1 MPGPVAV
8 AVEVRSRS
16 AEGHQVVEQLGRVV
30 GTTAI
35 DRAEYLPELPGQLPQ
50 PASLLGIGGRVGPA
64 VTTTWLDRWDAQQET
79 YLPEREERFE
89 VLVDLLEATAGP
101 RPRVL
106 DLACGP
112 ASLALR
118 VLARLPEASVVGVDT
133 DPVLLALAR
142 AAGPASLELVDAD
155 LRRPDWTERISA
167 GPYDA
172 VLSTTALHWL
182 EPDALRSVYAACAR
196 LLRPGGLLANGDH
209 LNDLE
214 NPKLVEL
221 ARELDRRRT
230 ERHTSDGEDWAGWW
244 DAIRADPELSQA
256 VAERDRLQF
265 EHPAKTETNLAV
277 HEGALRDAGFGEVG
291 VLWRKGTNAVLAA
304 LR

>member
-1 MPGPVAV
+1 MG
-8 AVEVRSRS
+8 
-16 AEGHQVVEQLGRVV
+16 
-30 GTTAI
+30 
-35 DRAEYLPELPGQLPQ
+35 
-50 PASLLGIGGRVGPA
+50 

-155 LRRPDWTERISA
+155 LRRPDWTQRIPA

-182 EPDALRSVYAACAR
+182 EPDALGSVYAACAR

-209 LNDLE
+209 LHDLE
-214 NPKLVEL
+214 NPKLDEL

-230 ERHTSDGEDWAGWW
+230 ERHTGDGEDWAGWW

-265 EHPAKTETNLAV
+265 EHPDKTETNLAV
-277 HEGALRDAGFGEVG
+277 HERALRDAGFDEVG
-291 VLWRKGTNAVLAA
+291 VLWRKGTNAVLVA

>member
-1 MPGPVAV
+1 M
-8 AVEVRSRS
+8 
-16 AEGHQVVEQLGRVV
+16 
-30 GTTAI
+30 
-35 DRAEYLPELPGQLPQ
+35 
-50 PASLLGIGGRVGPA
+50 SLA
-64 VTTTWLDRWDAQQET
+64 ATWIDRWDAQQET

-89 VLVDLLEATAGP
+89 VLVDLLEAASGP

-142 AAGPASLELVDAD
+142 AAAPAGLELVDAD
-155 LRRPDWTERISA
+155 LRRPGWTERIPD

-182 EPDALRSVYAACAR
+182 EPDALGSVYAACAR

-209 LNDLE
+209 LHDLS
-214 NPKLVEL
+214 NPTLDEL
-221 ARELDRRRT
+221 ARALDRRRT
-230 ERHTSDGEDWAGWW
+230 ERHAGDGEDWAGWW
-244 DAIRADPELSQA
+244 DAIRTDPELTQA

-265 EHPAKTETNLAV
+265 EHPDKTETNLAV
-277 HEGALRDAGFGEVG
+277 HERALRDAGFDEVG
-291 VLWRKGTNAVLAA
+291 VLWRKGTNAVLVA

>member
-1 MPGPVAV
+1 MG
-8 AVEVRSRS
+8 
-16 AEGHQVVEQLGRVV
+16 
-30 GTTAI
+30 
-35 DRAEYLPELPGQLPQ
+35 
-50 PASLLGIGGRVGPA
+50 

-101 RPRVL
+101 SPSVL

-142 AAGPASLELVDAD
+142 AAAPESLEVVDAD
-155 LRRPDWTERISA
+155 LRRPDWPDRIPA

-196 LLRPGGLLANGDH
+196 LLRRA
-209 LNDLE
+209 
-214 NPKLVEL
+214 
-221 ARELDRRRT
+221 ASWQT
-230 ERHTSDGEDWAGWW
+230 AITST
-244 DAIRADPELSQA
+244 I
-256 VAERDRLQF
+256 
-265 EHPAKTETNLAV
+265 
-277 HEGALRDAGFGEVG
+277 
-291 VLWRKGTNAVLAA
+291 
-304 LR
+304 